1 MQVVEP
7 FSVILQYY
15 MGSYLRNMSIGMQ
28 MFVSD
33 PPYDKTLQ
41 QLQGFLSRLV
51 AEEKLEFREGIYR
64 RRQM

>member
-1 MQVVEP
+1 MLNHFLVV
-7 FSVILQYY
+7 LQFYVE
-15 MGSYLRNMSIGMQ
+15 SYVMNLFIGMQ